1 MLAPSGH
8 YRENFTRKLRYKKKI
23 TLSLHSLHGLP
34 SLQSAVC
41 SLQSAVCSLHG
52 LHFNMTVRFSFAG
65 GGGGGGGGCGYT
77 QSSNP
82 YIYQIFKFLSSCILC
97 NIFLIDT
104 KLENFPKPTVLFN

>member
-8 YRENFTRKLRYKKKI
+8 YRENYTRKLRYKKKKI

-34 SLQSAVC
+34 

-65 GGGGGGGGCGYT
+65 GEGGGGEGAAT
-77 QSSNP
+77 RSLAIHTSTKFSS
-82 YIYQIFKFLSSCILC
+82 L
-97 NIFLIDT
+97 
-104 KLENFPKPTVLFN
+104 